1 MTTNNTQPSRMTVA
15 LTLLVLLAGVLI
27 LKGWP
32 VPSGTEIV
40 YHLTAYKQFHP
51 DFLLNDWTFS
61 IPQPEHRVFELIGG
75 MLLLIVSPEVFGWTG
90 RLVCWILIL
99 LALYRIGRR
108 YEIPSWMIA
117 TGILVWLAYDQALVG
132 HEYMIGSFESKS
144 VAYVFLLFAINGF
157 LDGRHII
164 PGLFLG
170 LAFTFHSAVGLWG
183 CLAVGCTLLAI
194 RFPVKNVLATVACA
208 ALGALPGLVF
218 LLPAVMGSAQSTVD
232 DWKFAALV
240 RFPYHLDPLS
250 WPKRDI
256 LSVYMLFLF
265 SWVHSRQAR
274 ENNAIQFL
282 AWFQGFLCT
291 FFTVGI
297 LLRIGE
303 QYQWLK
309 FMPMRLFPE
318 FSLLLFFFH
327 LMHAYR
333 HSSSFRLGSGTV
345 ILAFF
350 SLLGLRNPFGEF
362 VDQARFTYINWSEKA
377 TDLQRTYQWFPAHT
391 AKGSIII
398 GPPWNDDSVYM
409 SQRAQVAYWG
419 YAPPGQ
425 LSEWRT
431 RFRALVSDEWQQMP
445 GETYVEQMEPLYSKL
460 TEEDIAAVVKKYGGD
475 YLVSKGRYSY
485 PILYDSGTY
494 KVYSLNRQEHSI
506 NSAVRADQGMV
517 SYHQPT
523 PDRSAQDGMKTESH

>member
-15 LTLLVLLAGVLI
+15 FTMVVLLIGVLI

-40 YHLTAYKQFHP
+40 YHLTAYKQFHQ

-61 IPQPEHRVFELIGG
+61 LPQPEHRVFELISG

-90 RLVCWILIL
+90 RLVTWFLIL
-99 LALYRIGRR
+99 LALYRIGRH

-117 TGILVWLAYDQALVG
+117 TGMLLWLAYDQALVA

-157 LDGRHII
+157 IDGRHII

-183 CLAVGCTLLAI
+183 CLAVGCTLLAL
-194 RFPVKNVLATVACA
+194 RFSFKKVLATAACA

-218 LLPAVMGSAQSTVD
+218 LIPTVMGNAQSTAD

-240 RFPYHLDPLS
+240 RFPYHLDPFS

-256 LSVYMLFLF
+256 LLAYMLFVF
-265 SWVHSRQAR
+265 SWLHSRQAR
-274 ENNAIQFL
+274 ENKAIQFL
-282 AWFQGFLCT
+282 TWFQGFLCVC
-291 FFTVGI
+291 FTAGL
-297 LLRIGE
+297 LLRFGE

-309 FMPMRLFPE
+309 FMPMRLFPV

-333 HSSSFRLGSGTV
+333 HAPAVRLGGGAV
-345 ILAFF
+345 LLALFC
-350 SLLGLRNPFGEF
+350 LLGLKNPLGEF
-362 VDQARFTYINWSEKA
+362 VDGARFTYINWTDKA
-377 TDLQRTYQWFPAHT
+377 TDLQRTYQWFPANT
-391 AKGSIII
+391 ANGSIII
-398 GPPWNDDSVYM
+398 GPPWNDDSVYF
-409 SQRAQVAYWG
+409 SQRAQVSYWG
-419 YAPPGQ
+419 YAPPGHM
-425 LSEWRT
+425 SEWRV
-431 RFRALVSDEWQQMP
+431 RFRALVPDEWQQMP
-445 GETYVEQMEPLYSKL
+445 GETYAEQMEPLYSKL
-460 TEEDIAAVVKKYGGD
+460 TEEEIAAVVKKYGGD

-485 PILYDSGTY
+485 PILFDSGTY
-494 KVYSLNRQEHSI
+494 KVYALNHAKSEIEAASPRGTTIGEVEAHVE
-506 NSAVRADQGMV
+506 A
-517 SYHQPT
+517 HK
-523 PDRSAQDGMKTESH
+523 DR